1 MCVMTFQYEISGKNH
16 ICSVKTFS
24 SRYNLPIWE
33 KKFIGTSSILAW
45 VKVVCCL
52 HYQVLHAKQPSRKL
66 VSGFSFACNK
76 YPPQFTDDKSND
88 SSMREGIPL
97 DALNWFGRG
106 YELHTPKSVGCEGSK
121 AWALS
126 VVPHFP
132 LSSTR
137 VAFSCVG
144 WFSSALAFRSLY
156 YPWGKTGDYSQSRG
170 SYKWVRGLISRSLQY
185 ENYNERRRQ
194 KTEVYDYL

>member
-1 MCVMTFQYEISGKNH
+1 M
-16 ICSVKTFS
+16 
-24 SRYNLPIWE
+24 
-33 KKFIGTSSILAW
+33 GTGSILAW

-52 HYQVLHAKQPSRKL
+52 HYQVLHAKQPWRKL

-106 YELHTPKSVGCEGSK
+106 CTLHTPKSVDREGSK

-126 VVPHFP
+126 VVPHF
-132 LSSTR
+132 
-137 VAFSCVG
+137 FSLPAACRL
-144 WFSSALAFRSLY
+144 FSSGVIFTPAHVSLALLSLKKN
-156 YPWGKTGDYSQSRG
+156 G
-170 SYKWVRGLISRSLQY
+170 GLLMIYMYR
-185 ENYNERRRQ
+185 
-194 KTEVYDYL
+194 VYCLLSTAPP